1 MSPYRDG
8 FQEGVKDQQGDRYDA
23 ATVAAFDQAEA
34 HGEPC
39 LSPDEES
46 SFWLGYYYGRYC
58 ARTETLPQG
67 LQDQMRDN

>member
-46 SFWLGYYYGRYC
+46 SFWLGY
-58 ARTETLPQG
+58 
-67 LQDQMRDN
+67 

>member
-23 ATVAAFDQAEA
+23 ATVAAAFDQAEA

-46 SFWLGYYYGRYC
+46 SFWLGY
-58 ARTETLPQG
+58 
-67 LQDQMRDN
+67 